1 MSKLFVH
8 LSFCQYNGL
17 WISNTISLQHL
28 SFRFY
33 SIVNNIITHL
43 KQHSDDDGDDNDDS
57 DDNSDISPHPAG
69 LLDGC

>member
-17 WISNTISLQHL
+17 WISNPISLQHL

-33 SIVNNIITHL
+33 SKVNAIITHL

-69 LLDGC
+69 LLDSC